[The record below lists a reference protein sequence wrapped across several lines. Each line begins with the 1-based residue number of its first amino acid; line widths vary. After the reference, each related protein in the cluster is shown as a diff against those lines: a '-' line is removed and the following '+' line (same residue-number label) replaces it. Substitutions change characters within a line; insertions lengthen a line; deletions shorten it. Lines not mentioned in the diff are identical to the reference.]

1 MVGLLAVLL
10 AVSPPHFQAAPG
22 WHLGSRP
29 ARACAGVSASRC
41 VDAWGW
47 ASTVPYRD
55 CRDCVPPH
63 RTLAHL
69 PANGIVIQLA
79 NARER
84 PARIALGTWP
94 VRIRPVDVHGG
105 AEGVPRRYGS
115 FQRSVRSGGI
125 EHLLYVWFG
134 RAHPSRRQ
142 LARANA
148 ELRTVS

>member
-1 MVGLLAVLL
+1 
-10 AVSPPHFQAAPG
+10 
-22 WHLGSRP
+22 
-29 ARACAGVSASRC
+29 
-41 VDAWGW
+41 
-47 ASTVPYRD
+47 
-55 CRDCVPPH
+55 VPPH

-94 VRIRPVDVHGG
+94 VQIRPADVHGG
-105 AEGVPRRYGS
+105 AEGVPSRYGS

-134 RAHPSRRQ
+134 RAHPTPRQ